1 MKKNKQKLA
10 AFRQTLPETWK
21 MCSNQTLITSPVVNG
36 FLVRHFAILPP
47 SGHSP
52 KMHALTYKCTQKRK
66 RKWSSVR
73 FYFKMYF
80 HTVGDVEITADVN
93 KRENIFFTQNCSHL
107 QTNFQIW
114 YNYDAFTA
122 ITNRKYVQLTGI
134 MTSVFKKAS
143 RDRRDL
149 AERWYFSA
157 NILVLVTFS
166 NTNHRE
172 ISATSYTDKKT
183 IKNYIFLTK

>member
-1 MKKNKQKLA
+1 MKKTNKNLLRSGKRFQRHEKCAQTKHSLPHLLSTAFWFVILQYYHLVAIVQKCMHLLKTEEEA
-10 AFRQTLPETWK
+10 EVKQRQVLFQNVLSHCRWRGNYSGRQQEGK
-21 MCSNQTLITSPVVNG
+21 
-36 FLVRHFAILPP
+36 HF
-47 SGHSP
+47 
-52 KMHALTYKCTQKRK
+52 
-66 RKWSSVR
+66 
-73 FYFKMYF
+73 FY
-80 HTVGDVEITADVN
+80 
-93 KRENIFFTQNCSHL
+93 TQNCSHL

-114 YNYDAFTA
+114 YNYDALTA
-122 ITNRKYVQLTGI
+122 ITNRKYVQLAGI

-149 AERWYFSA
+149 DERWYFSA

-172 ISATSYTDKKT
+172 ISTTSYTDKKT